1 MGFEF
6 NADEILEMA
15 ELIERNGARFYRK
28 AAELVE
34 DAAISKIFEDL
45 AVWEDGHERIFAT
58 MRTDLADQEREP
70 KVFDPERE
78 TSMYLRAM
86 ADGHVFDA
94 KVDPADTLTGK
105 ESAEDILR
113 MAIGQEKDSIVFY
126 TGLKE
131 TISQTTGRER
141 IEAIIKEEMGHIGF
155 LNREITALRSKAGE
169 RASV

>member
-1 MGFEF
+1 
-6 NADEILEMA
+6 MA
-15 ELIERNGARFYRK
+15 EQIERNGARFYRR

-34 DAAISKIFEDL
+34 EAAIRKLLEDL
-45 AVWEDGHERIFAT
+45 AAWEDGHERAFVT
-58 MRTDLADQEREP
+58 MRADLAAHESEP
-70 KVFDPERE
+70 QVFDPEHE
-78 TSMYLRAM
+78 ISMFLRAM

-94 KVDPADTLTGK
+94 RVDPADTLTGR

-131 TISQTTGRER
+131 MISQTAGRER

-155 LNREITALRSKAGE
+155 LNREIAALNSEVR
-169 RASV
+169 

>member
-1 MGFEF
+1 MSFEF

-15 ELIERNGARFYRK
+15 EQIERNGARFYRK
-28 AAELVE
+28 AAELVK
-34 DAAISKIFEDL
+34 DAAVSKLLQDL
-45 AVWEDGHERIFAT
+45 AIWEDGHERIFAT
-58 MRTDLADQEREP
+58 MRADLAHQEAQP
-70 KVFDPERE
+70 AVFDPEHE

-94 KVDPADTLTGK
+94 RVDPADRLTGK

-131 TISQTTGRER
+131 MLSQIAGRER
-141 IEAIIKEEMGHIGF
+141 IK
-155 LNREITALRSKAGE
+155 
-169 RASV
+169 

>member
-1 MGFEF
+1 MSFEF

-15 ELIERNGARFYRK
+15 EHIERNGARFYRK
-28 AAELVE
+28 AAELVK
-34 DAAISKIFEDL
+34 DAAISTLLQDL
-45 AVWEDGHERIFAT
+45 AAWEDGHERAFAS
-58 MRTDLADQEREP
+58 MRADLVHQEREP
-70 KVFDPERE
+70 RVFDPEHE

-131 TISQTTGRER
+131 MISQTAGRER

-155 LNREITALRSKAGE
+155 LNREIAALISKV
-169 RASV
+169 R